1 MSPARTPDTSAAG
14 RLQRLL
20 ALVPWVL
27 DHPEATVD
35 EVCERF
41 DMTRTRSSPTWSC
54 ST

>member
-35 EVCERF
+35 EVDVRATADGTEILMR
-41 DMTRTRSSPTWSC
+41 RRLAS
-54 ST
+54 